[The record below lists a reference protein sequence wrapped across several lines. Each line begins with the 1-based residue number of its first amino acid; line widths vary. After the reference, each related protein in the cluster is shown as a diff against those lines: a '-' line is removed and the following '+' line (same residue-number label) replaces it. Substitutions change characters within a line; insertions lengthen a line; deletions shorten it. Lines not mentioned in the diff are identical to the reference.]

1 MSLSTPSHI
10 GFFYELMVSLPSLRA
25 NLTGVLFS
33 QMTRKLGEKFEEH
46 FNLFH
51 VPPTVNMIA
60 QSAGVSNVLAG
71 LSQLRNLGSCP
82 LVAEDINVQLPSS
95 PIWVKP
101 SQAGTP
107 DATPLFRISPSKA
120 EFSSAES
127 ISTRK
132 LFCSWHVRSAWNQ
145 VFGSFRNLQ
154 IQQ

>member
-1 MSLSTPSHI
+1 MFSAVCALYPDPNKQ
-10 GFFYELMVSLPSLRA
+10 FYELMVSLPSLRA

-71 LSQLRNLGSCP
+71 LSQLRNLGACP

-95 PIWVKP
+95 PI
-101 SQAGTP
+101 
-107 DATPLFRISPSKA
+107 
-120 EFSSAES
+120 
-127 ISTRK
+127 
-132 LFCSWHVRSAWNQ
+132 
-145 VFGSFRNLQ
+145 
-154 IQQ
+154 